1 MGDRIYEV
9 VDMAL
14 KEINKFSKKALRTTD
29 GKNLDVLRNLCQIM
43 IDLVVKILD
52 LSDLMFEDLVLHEKR
67 TIIRFDTLMH
77 CSLFLANVS
86 AESVMWI

>member
-29 GKNLDVLRNLCQIM
+29 GKNLDVL
-43 IDLVVKILD
+43 
-52 LSDLMFEDLVLHEKR
+52 
-67 TIIRFDTLMH
+67 
-77 CSLFLANVS
+77 
-86 AESVMWI
+86 